1 VLNNV
6 QLKFC
11 DENRLYNKV
20 LNKLLALS
28 VPILPKWFLEL
39 FSKSY
44 VAGYNSKEVL
54 SIVKELNNKGF
65 SATIDI
71 LGEHVSDLDIAEK
84 ITKEYCDLY
93 EKIYQDS
100 IDSNISIKPSHIGL
114 DISEEVVL
122 NNFQKILKKAK
133 KHSNFLRIDMES
145 SRSTDITFK
154 IYDQL
159 KSTYS
164 ETGVVLQAYLIRS
177 LEDIESLG
185 SAKFNARICKGI
197 YQENSKIAIKDSE
210 KIRVNFLKMAKLMS
224 EKKSY
229 ACYATHDQHLIDS
242 LLDMIKKYNVDSST
256 FEFQVLYGVPMN
268 GRLEKLLS
276 LGYKVRVYV
285 PFGPDWY
292 DYSLRRLKEN
302 PDIAGYVL
310 KNLFS
315 KNS

>member
-1 VLNNV
+1 MLNTV
-6 QLKFC
+6 HLKFYN
-11 DENRLYNKV
+11 ENKLYNNV

-28 VPILPKWFLEL
+28 VPVLPKWFVEL

-54 SIVKELNNKGF
+54 SIVKDLNHKGF
-65 SATIDI
+65 STTIDI
-71 LGEHVSDLDIAEK
+71 LGEHVSDSDFAEK
-84 ITKEYCDLY
+84 ITKKYCDLY

-114 DISEEVVL
+114 DISEKLVL
-122 NNFQKILKKAK
+122 NNFQKILKIAK
-133 KHSNFLRIDMES
+133 KNSNFLRIDMES
-145 SRSTDITFK
+145 SRSTDSTFN
-154 IYDQL
+154 IYKQL
-159 KSTYS
+159 KSTYL
-164 ETGVVLQAYLIRS
+164 ETGVVLQAYLKRS
-177 LEDIESLG
+177 LKDIESLG
-185 SAKFNARICKGI
+185 SHNFNARICKGI
-197 YQENSKIAIKDSE
+197 YQENSKIAIKDPK
-210 KIRVNFLKMAKLMS
+210 KIRANFLKMAKLMS

-242 LLDMIKKYNVDSST
+242 LLDMIKKHNIDSST

-268 GRLEKLLS
+268 GRLEEFLS
-276 LGYKVRVYV
+276 LGYKVRIYV

-302 PDIAGYVL
+302 PNIAGYVL